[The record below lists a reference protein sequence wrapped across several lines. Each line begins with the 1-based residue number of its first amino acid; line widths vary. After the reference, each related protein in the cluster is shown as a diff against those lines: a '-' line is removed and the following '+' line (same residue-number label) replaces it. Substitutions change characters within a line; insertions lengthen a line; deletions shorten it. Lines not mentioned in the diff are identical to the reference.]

1 MPLLRVEAEK
11 MSSNQLVAGLIE
23 EIITVNEFFSL
34 LPFAQVNGKAYVYHR
49 ENTLPT
55 VSFLDPNDTV
65 TEDAGTFTEIVSKLR
80 ILAGDVDV
88 DNFLN
93 ETMSDTDSQLALQL
107 ALKTKAM
114 ARQFQDT
121 SVNGDSV
128 ANTKS
133 FDGMRVLTPAGQTT
147 AAAVNGGALTLTMLD
162 QLIDMVPNKPDFIMM
177 RSGTRRAFV
186 SLIRA
191 ASGNTGAL
199 LQHPNFDV
207 PVLAHNGVPIIINDF
222 LPANEVQG
230 TSGAVCTS
238 IYAARCNEMD
248 GLHGLYGGDSAGFR
262 VESIGAVQNKDAVRT
277 RVKWYCGMALKSTK
291 SIARLSG
298 VTNV

>member
-1 MPLLRVEAEK
+1 MPLLRTEAEK
-11 MSSNQLVAGLIE
+11 MSNNQLVAGLIE

-65 TEDAGTFTEIVSKLR
+65 TEDAGTFTEVVSKLR

-93 ETMSDTDSQLALQL
+93 ETMSDTDSQLAIQL

-128 ANTKS
+128 ANAKS
-133 FDGMRVLTPAGQTT
+133 FDGMKVLTTAGQTT

-191 ASGNTGAL
+191 ASGNTGTL

-222 LPANEVQG
+222 LPVNEVQG

-238 IYAARCNEMD
+238 VYAARCNEMD

-291 SIARLSG
+291 SIGRLSG

>member
-1 MPLLRVEAEK
+1 MPLLKVEAEK

-23 EIITVNEFFSL
+23 EIITVNEFFGL
-34 LPFAQVNGKAYVYHR
+34 LPFARVNGKAYVYHR

-65 TEDAGTFTEIVSKLR
+65 TEDAGTFTEVVSKLR

-93 ETMSDTDSQLALQL
+93 ETMSDTDNQLAIQL

-121 SVNGDSV
+121 AVNGDS
-128 ANTKS
+128 ALNAKS
-133 FDGMRVLTPAGQTT
+133 FDGLKVLTPAGQTT
-147 AAAVNGGALTLTMLD
+147 AAAANGGALTLNMLD

-191 ASGNTGAL
+191 ASGNTGSM

-207 PVLAHNGVPIIINDF
+207 PVLAHNGVPIIVNDY
-222 LPANEVQG
+222 LPATEVQG
-230 TSGAVCTS
+230 SSSTCTS

-277 RVKWYCGMALKSTK
+277 RIKWYCGMALKSTK

-298 VTNV
+298 ITNV

>member
-1 MPLLRVEAEK
+1 MPLLKVEAEK
-11 MSSNQLVAGLIE
+11 LSNNQLVAGLIE
-23 EIITVNEFFSL
+23 EIITVNEFFGL

-55 VSFLDPNDTV
+55 VSFLDPNDTL
-65 TEDAGTFTEIVSKLR
+65 TEDAGTFTEVVSKLR

-93 ETMSDTDSQLALQL
+93 ETMSDTDNQLAIQL

-114 ARQFQDT
+114 GRQFQDT
-121 SVNGDSV
+121 AVNGDNAV
-128 ANTKS
+128 NPKS
-133 FDGMRVLTPAGQTT
+133 FDGMKVLTPAAQTF
-147 AAAVNGGALTLTMLD
+147 AAAANGGALTLNMLD

-191 ASGNTGAL
+191 ASGNTGAM

-207 PVLAHNGVPIIINDF
+207 PVLAHNGVPIIVNDF
-222 LPANEVQG
+222 LPGTEVQG
-230 TSGAVCTS
+230 SSSTTCS

-298 VTNV
+298 ITNV

>member
-11 MSSNQLVAGLIE
+11 MSNNQLVAGLIE

-114 ARQFQDT
+114 ARQYQDT

-298 VTNV
+298 ITNV

>member
-1 MPLLRVEAEK
+1 MPLLRAQAEM
-11 MSSNQLVAGLIE
+11 MSNNQLVAGLIE
-23 EIITVNEFFSL
+23 EIITVNEFFGL

-65 TEDAGTFTEIVSKLR
+65 TEDAGTFTEVVSKLR

-93 ETMSDTDSQLALQL
+93 ETMSDTDNQLAIQL

-114 ARQFQDT
+114 GRQFQDT

-128 ANTKS
+128 ANAKS
-133 FDGMRVLTPAGQTT
+133 FDGMRVLTPPAQTF
-147 AAAVNGGALTLTMLD
+147 AAATNGGALTLNMLD

-191 ASGNTGAL
+191 ASGNTGSM

-230 TSGAVCTS
+230 TSGAVCAS

-248 GLHGLYGGDSAGFR
+248 GLHGLYGGDNAGFR

>member
-1 MPLLRVEAEK
+1 MPLLRTEAEK
-11 MSSNQLVAGLIE
+11 MSNNQLVAGLIE

-65 TEDAGTFTEIVSKLR
+65 TEDAGTFTEVVSKLR

-93 ETMSDTDSQLALQL
+93 ETMSDTDSQLAIQL

-128 ANTKS
+128 ANAKS
-133 FDGMRVLTPAGQTT
+133 FDGMKVLTTAGQTT

-191 ASGNTGAL
+191 ASGNTGTL

-222 LPANEVQG
+222 LPVNEVQG

-238 IYAARCNEMD
+238 VYAARCNEMD

>member
-11 MSSNQLVAGLIE
+11 MSNNQLVAGLIE

-298 VTNV
+298 ITNV

>member
-1 MPLLRVEAEK
+1 MPLLKVEAEK

-23 EIITVNEFFSL
+23 EIITVNEFFGL

-93 ETMSDTDSQLALQL
+93 ETMSDTDNQLAIQL

-114 ARQFQDT
+114 ARQYQDT
-121 SVNGDSV
+121 SVNGDSI
-128 ANTKS
+128 ASPKS

-147 AAAVNGGALTLTMLD
+147 PTAVNGGALTLNMLD

-191 ASGNTGAL
+191 ASGNTGSM